1 MIKSLRL
8 GTVSIIALFGGILTA
23 FAYVNYSTNEIHLST
38 LVFCLS
44 GRDPSNSLMDMF
56 SLTMQF
62 LPVYVF
68 CAVTGTS
75 IYQRFCTASVFVF
88 SRQPKRIRWYI
99 REWINLFL
107 TIVLFQTIYIG
118 ATIIT
123 TTIRLEV
130 VYNLKGVRTLA
141 YHFLI
146 HTLWICFLSVLI
158 NIFSIFLGSDV
169 GFVLGISVNTVL
181 VTILASPRMEGLQ
194 KLVAVNPISRLILG
208 WHNID
213 VGNDCI
219 LDNTKF
225 LLDINASVVYMVVLN
240 IAVMIVC
247 GVVVV
252 RYDLLTGNKET
263 GGF

>member
-1 MIKSLRL
+1 MMKSLRF

-23 FAYVNYSTNEIHLST
+23 FAYVNYPTNEIPLST

-56 SLTMQF
+56 SLAMQF
-62 LPVYVF
+62 LPIYVF

-75 IYQRFCTASVFVF
+75 IYQHFCTASVFVF
-88 SRQPKRIRWYI
+88 SRQPKRLRWYI

-107 TIVLFQTIYIG
+107 TIVLFQSIYIG

-123 TTIRLEV
+123 ATIRLEV
-130 VYNLKGVRTLA
+130 VYDLSGVRTLA

-146 HTLWICFLSVLI
+146 HTFWVCFLSVLI
-158 NIFSIFLGSDV
+158 NIFSIFLGSDA
-169 GFVLGISVNTVL
+169 GFVLGISINTVL
-181 VTILASPRMEGLQ
+181 ITILASPHMEGLQ
-194 KLVAVNPISRLILG
+194 KLVAVNPISRLILA

-213 VGNDCI
+213 ASIDGV

-225 LLDINASVVYMVVLN
+225 LLDINVSVVYMIVLN
-240 IAVMIVC
+240 IAVMIAC
-247 GVVVV
+247 GVVVM
-252 RYDLLTGNKET
+252 RYDLLIGNKET
-263 GGF
+263 GGV